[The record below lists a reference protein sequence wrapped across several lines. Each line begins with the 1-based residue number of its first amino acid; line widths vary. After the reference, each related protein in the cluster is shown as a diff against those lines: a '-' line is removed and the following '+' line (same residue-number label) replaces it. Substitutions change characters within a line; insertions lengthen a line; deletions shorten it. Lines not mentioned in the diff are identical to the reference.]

1 MALERRFM
9 GVKSSIATMYM
20 LLYTPSTPSH
30 DTKHGIL
37 VLAYKTHPQVIAHFL
52 FRLWSKDGVC
62 GYYTASP
69 TTITTPSTI
78 PTMFMPSAQVG
89 KRREGNN
96 GTGLARSS
104 IMVQQLVSNEGPRAE
119 GCGSQRCLRKF
130 ESTSTMHPGCWRYCC
145 GQSCLDPDGGKD
157 CHWNCVGGT
166 ISCTRVDPV
175 LEWLA
180 CSIHYWCR

>member
-1 MALERRFM
+1 
-9 GVKSSIATMYM
+9 M

-52 FRLWSKDGVC
+52 FRWWSKDGVC
-62 GYYTASP
+62 GYYTASS
-69 TTITTPSTI
+69 TTVTTPSRV

-104 IMVQQLVSNEGPRAE
+104 ILWRNSLCPIRNHAPRVVGA
-119 GCGSQRCLRKF
+119 RDVF
-130 ESTSTMHPGCWRYCC
+130 ESSNRRP
-145 GQSCLDPDGGKD
+145 P
-157 CHWNCVGGT
+157 
-166 ISCTRVDPV
+166 CTRDAGDIAVGN
-175 LEWLA
+175 LA
-180 CSIHYWCR
+180 WTRMAAKTVTGTALVAPSVTQGWILFSSGLHVVFITGAGE